1 MGIIQNMAL
10 AFQQFTGSSKSIA
23 TQIEELKAT
32 AQNKIQAISS
42 SAEEKLARERT
53 RIGDV
58 AKESLSNNHQQ
69 PFFSNSGTWNS
80 YKPVIEIRK
89 NNFPDRILIG
99 SWRDYASIQQGKEP
113 EIIVPAYL
121 PFFRNQHA
129 IIIDVDNDNEEEGHS
144 LMKAIIERIHTIIPH
159 YSKFTL
165 IDPKTNG
172 AVFPM
177 KRDVD
182 TRQQD
187 TDIYHLLDAIIA
199 DTVQITSSAAL
210 TKDDYFGSRVETITM
225 NEKFEIICAA
235 NFPHRSGYDSRT
247 IDRLVNI
254 GNIGYVSGKYLIIVN
269 NKDKKNE
276 LPRDFNMGKFEGA
289 IHIDLTQYHTYN
301 AGLSELDEYHS
312 VVFIPEE
319 ECPSATWKEIIDKI
333 RNDFKPKERKITWD
347 EYIDIPEE
355 RVWTES
361 AREII
366 ETPIGDANGKS
377 MTVWFGKKDGNNC
390 AHGMLAA
397 TTGAGKSNFYHALIL
412 GLARRYSPKE
422 LRMYLID
429 GKNGVEFEVY
439 KSFPHAEVVSLKSSS
454 ELAGSILEELV
465 NETKRRNKVFVEAG
479 VNSFDDYRKDPTHE
493 MPRILL
499 LIDEYQVL
507 FEGDDAMKAS
517 QNLYTLSSQARSAG
531 IHLLLGS
538 QHFGAPNMMN
548 KDMIFTNIQLFIA
561 MKMTMDDRL
570 SLTMFG
576 REGKEMIQKCEYPGQ
591 IVVNQNGGGDGFNQL
606 GKVAFVEKEQKEE
619 IISTL
624 TDKAIAAQYADQIL
638 RTIIFAG
645 DSAPDMDSNP
655 ELLSCLEK
663 PVSDS
668 ITLQKKARTV
678 ERDGGFGKVDWNLSE
693 KPMICWMG
701 QEMNVYGQFSA
712 VIRRRKM
719 ENMLILGDNN
729 PYRYGMLVS
738 SIFSI
743 AATYKPSDVEF
754 HIYDRSSVGTD
765 WNPYMGMIANDVL
778 ANAGYDVHYA
788 SKVKEIKSDLHDVV
802 NTLRERRNLDQDE
815 RMDLKTMILIL
826 TEPEE
831 IEDLN
836 LVTDKMGFKM
846 DSEMGKE
853 LEFIYSA
860 GTATGIHL
868 IVSSSGVM
876 PLLNVIQK
884 KQLQHFRHRITLQ
897 ISEQES
903 FDLLGARDGSRL
915 QLHGEEPV
923 MALYKDVNGNIQ
935 VKFKPYSVTDK
946 KFDIQF
952 THLKELILNR

>member
-1 MGIIQNMAL
+1 MSIIQNMAL
-10 AFQQFTGSSKSIA
+10 AFQQFTGSGKSIA
-23 TQIEELKAT
+23 TQIEEAKAA
-32 AQNKIQAISS
+32 AQNRIQTVSS
-42 SAEEKLARERT
+42 VAEKKLATERKK
-53 RIGDV
+53 IGSD
-58 AKESLSNNHQQ
+58 AKEELHNNIHQ
-69 PFFSNSGTWNS
+69 PFFSNSKAWNN
-80 YKPVIEIRK
+80 YEPVIEIKK
-89 NNFPDRILIG
+89 NSFPDRILIG
-99 SWRDYASIQQGKEP
+99 SWIDYASMQNSEEP
-113 EIIVPAYL
+113 EIVAPAYL

-129 IIIDVDNDNEEEGHS
+129 IIIDVDDKTEEKGLS
-144 LMKAIIERIHTIIPH
+144 LMKAIIERIYTIIPH

-182 TRQQD
+182 TRQED

-199 DTVQITSSAAL
+199 DTVQITSAAAL

-235 NFPHRSGYDSRT
+235 NFPHRNGYDSRT

-269 NKDKKNE
+269 NKDKKEE
-276 LPRDFNMGKFEGA
+276 LPRDFNMSKFEGA
-289 IHIDLTQYHTYN
+289 IHIDLTKYHTYK
-301 AGLSELDEYHS
+301 AGFNELDERSS
-312 VVFIPEE
+312 VVFMPEE
-319 ECPSATWKEIIDKI
+319 ECPSTTWKEIIDKI
-333 RNDFKPKERKITWD
+333 HDEFKPKERKITWD

-361 AREII
+361 SKEII
-366 ETPIGDANGKS
+366 ETPIGDANGKT

-397 TTGAGKSNFYHALIL
+397 TTGAGKSNFYHAFIL

-439 KSFPHAEVVSLKSSS
+439 KTFPHVEVVSLKSSS

-465 NETKRRNKVFVEAG
+465 SETKRRNKVFVDAG
-479 VNSFDDYRKDPTHE
+479 VNSFDDYRKDPAHE

-517 QNLYTLSSQARSAG
+517 QNLYTLTSQARSAG

-548 KDMIFTNIQLFIA
+548 KDMIFTNVQLFIA

-606 GKVAFVEKEQKEE
+606 GKVAFVEKKQKEE
-619 IISTL
+619 IISAL
-624 TDKAIAAQYADQIL
+624 TDKAVAAQYPEQIL
-638 RTIIFAG
+638 RTIIFEG
-645 DSAPDMDSNP
+645 DSAPDMDKNP
-655 ELLSCLEK
+655 ELLSCIEK
-663 PVSDS
+663 AVPDPV
-668 ITLQKKARTV
+668 TLQKKARTA
-678 ERDGGFGKVDWNLSE
+678 ERDGGFGKTDWNLSE

-738 SIFSI
+738 IIFSI

-754 HIYDRSSVGTD
+754 HIYDRSTVGTD
-765 WNPYMGMIANDVL
+765 WNPYMSMIANDVL
-778 ANAGYDVHYA
+778 AKAGYDVHYA
-788 SKVKEIKSDLHDVV
+788 NKVKDIKANLHEVV
-802 NTLRERRNLDQDE
+802 TTLKERRDLDQDE
-815 RMDLKTMILIL
+815 RMDLRTLILIL

-836 LVTDKMGFKM
+836 LVTDKIGFKM

-853 LEFIYSA
+853 LELIYST

-868 IVSSSGVM
+868 IVSSSGVT
-876 PLLNVIQK
+876 PLQNVIQK
-884 KQLQHFRHRITLQ
+884 KQLQYFRHRVTLQ

-946 KFDIQF
+946 KFEEQF
-952 THLKELILNR
+952 THLKQLILNR